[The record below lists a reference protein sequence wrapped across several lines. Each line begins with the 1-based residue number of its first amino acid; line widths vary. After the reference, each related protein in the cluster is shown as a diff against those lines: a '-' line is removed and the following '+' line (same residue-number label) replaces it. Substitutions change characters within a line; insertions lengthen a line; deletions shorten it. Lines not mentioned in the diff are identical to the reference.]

1 MRQVEQEVK
10 GGQVK
15 LYIAKD
21 MEAMIRET
29 AKVCH
34 EANRAICLAHQESMK
49 PWEGAEDW
57 QRRSAVDGVVFALK
71 NPVVTAADMHENWRR
86 DKAADG
92 WVYGAIKDSE
102 QKTHPCMKD
111 FHSLLPKDQLKDGV
125 FLAIVRAMMRG
136 VVLYGEAN
144 FRH

>member
-1 MRQVEQEVK
+1 MQQVKRVIED
-10 GGQVK
+10 GTVK

-21 MEAMIRET
+21 MEARIRET
-29 AKVCH
+29 ARVCH
-34 EANRAICLAHQESMK
+34 EANRAICLAHQEAMK
-49 PWEGAEDW
+49 QWAYAEDW

-71 NPVVTAADMHENWRR
+71 NPDITAADMHENWRR

-92 WVYGAIKDSE
+92 WVYGAIKDTQ

-111 FHSLLPKDQLKDGV
+111 FHSLLPKDQLKDEV
-125 FLAIVRAMMRG
+125 FLAIVRAMMPG
-136 VVLYGEAN
+136 VVLYAEAH